1 MSRKASHQ
9 EALTLVRH
17 LAAPRLS
24 LTLIDSCAR
33 CELPLAP
40 CSRARVVLLL
50 EGQQEGRPP
59 LPCHAPH
66 GDLPWSCCLQAW
78 EGLSAELSKDMS
90 RLWRRNLGRDDR
102 IIADT
107 GREARHPFLD
117 EQFIETLLGLPLP
130 LIADLRLPPGT
141 GDKQLL
147 RMALLR
153 YSIPTDHP
161 HYCITRC
168 MPLAHTQMKGAE
180 LAHRLA

>member
-1 MSRKASHQ
+1 MILNKSTPCFWTRNRSLHY
-9 EALTLVRH
+9 LFLVMH
-17 LAAPRLS
+17 LME
-24 LTLIDSCAR
+24 TC
-33 CELPLAP
+33 
-40 CSRARVVLLL
+40 
-50 EGQQEGRPP
+50 
-59 LPCHAPH
+59 
-66 GDLPWSCCLQAW
+66 SCCLQAW
-78 EGLSAELSKDMS
+78 QGLSAELSKDMS

-130 LIADLRLPPGT
+130 LVADLRLPPGT

-161 HYCITRC
+161 RYCITRC
-168 MPLAHTQMKGAE
+168 MPLALMPMKGAE
-180 LAHRLA
+180 FAHRLA